1 MGQIKVEKN
10 VGGIEG
16 LCVIDPAVHGDARG
30 YFMETYEFSKRS
42 SGMDPAACN
51 FEIPA
56 FFCKFMVDLISICDH
71 SPGKRLQEFP
81 GLFRMAGRLPVK
93 KNDGMG
99 STQRAVPV
107 DPHISLLT
115 VFDLRMLNP
124 HNLYGCLISMYDF
137 AVIDPF
143 MEPVIDERK
152 IFICTF
158 YHPVCHGIRG
168 KLDSI
173 RFKSFCLSFQRQGVG
188 ILAIDNGSDQCRCCN
203 AVAEKVFWSRS
214 FQNRS
219 IIVSGSIN
227 MDMVFI
233 HNKCLRDDM

>member
-1 MGQIKVEKN
+1 
-10 VGGIEG
+10 
-16 LCVIDPAVHGDARG
+16 
-30 YFMETYEFSKRS
+30 
-42 SGMDPAACN
+42 
-51 FEIPA
+51 
-56 FFCKFMVDLISICDH
+56 
-71 SPGKRLQEFP
+71 
-81 GLFRMAGRLPVK
+81 MAGRLPVK